1 MSIWGKLLSAI
12 VTLFVACFLLTLISV
27 VVFLILD
34 EEYLFATGPVFGI
47 YFLVA
52 HAYESI
58 RTKF

>member
-12 VTLFVACFLLTLISV
+12 VTLFVACFLLALIITV
-27 VVFLILD
+27 VVLILD
-34 EEYLFATGPVFGI
+34 EEYLLATGPVLGI
-47 YFLVA
+47 YFLTA